1 MLKLKLKR
9 KLKLML
15 MLKLKLKL
23 CESSSFEQQQL
34 TDSLTDSKVCCAIRW
49 VVLNFCKEF
58 INLSSP
64 VHVRSMPTLSSEG
77 VLT

>member
-34 TDSLTDSKVCCAIRW
+34 NRAGFVAHQCGW
-49 VVLNFCKEF
+49 
-58 INLSSP
+58 
-64 VHVRSMPTLSSEG
+64 
-77 VLT
+77 

>member
-34 TDSLTDSKVCCAIRW
+34 TEQTGFVAHQCGW
-49 VVLNFCKEF
+49 
-58 INLSSP
+58 
-64 VHVRSMPTLSSEG
+64 
-77 VLT
+77 